1 MTKNNTKKSNKSV
14 SKPNFDKM
22 FNKVLKETPKQAV
35 EIEKHEFKS
44 EKIKAVVEKAQTSI
58 AEIPDR
64 ISKAR
69 LSYLESQFEWSKL
82 LWKPTIYEE
91 KSEIEELTPEQMQ
104 ILGSQKYIMWLDDS
118 KNKIINDKNRKG
130 NLTKPSEKREKAF
143 KKLQKEWK
151 SWKNSFGSI
160 GLNADLADKAVMESV
175 ISYYID
181 QNLKGILTNK
191 WFAYEKAAKLLKNC
205 EWNFETQGEIYSFS
219 KWILKSVGQVNAFAI
234 KTMWSSVFDRLN
246 IKFITEELIDMWYEK
261 QVDKLKELLEK
272 REMIKHDYKINYLWL
287 KRMYAKAKITAE
299 IAEKYSRKLKKNNER
314 ELFNLRIQ
322 VQRRKDKFDK
332 EDLKVLSDKF
342 DFEKEI
348 AKFRTE
354 EIWETYTDL
363 YTWTILHD

>member
-1 MTKNNTKKSNKSV
+1 MTKNNTKKSNNSV

-44 EKIKAVVEKAQTSI
+44 EKIKSVVEKTQTSI

-130 NLTKPSEKREKAF
+130 NLTKPSEKQEKAY

-151 SWKNSFGSI
+151 SRQKSLWTI

-181 QNLKGILTNK
+181 KNIEGMLTNK
-191 WFAYEKAAKLLKNC
+191 EFAWKYAVQKLKYA
-205 EWNFETQGEIYSFS
+205 EWNFETQGEEIKFS
-219 KWILKSVGQVNAFAI
+219 KGILKSVGQINAFAI
-234 KTMWSSVFDRLN
+234 KTMWSNVFDRLN

-261 QVDKLKELLEK
+261 QVDKLKKLIDR
-272 REMIKHDYKINYLWL
+272 REIENHDYKINYLWL

-299 IAEKYSRKLKKNNER
+299 IAEKYSRKLKKSHEK
-314 ELFNLRIQ
+314 ELHNLQNQFQIW
-322 VQRRKDKFDK
+322 KNKFSK

-363 YTWTILHD
+363 YTWTIFHE